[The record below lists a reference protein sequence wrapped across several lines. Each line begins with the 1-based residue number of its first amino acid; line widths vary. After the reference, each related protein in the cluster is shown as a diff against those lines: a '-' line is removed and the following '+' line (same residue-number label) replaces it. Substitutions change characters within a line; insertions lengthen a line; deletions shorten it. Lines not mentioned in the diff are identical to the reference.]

1 MNELFQTGTEELL
14 WISELEWGREGM
26 TCLALSQ
33 VGTRYLRVADSAADI
48 LPSAGTLLMGR
59 VDNDYLSQISHVFS
73 DSVDEATIREH
84 FASVPPGME
93 PLQNVMWDAVAQIRN
108 PALSEF
114 LLDVLCDTQLMR
126 QFYQAWGSSRH
137 HHAYTG
143 GLFEHSM
150 EVALNAMQ
158 YAINYRCSE
167 TEIAMCFVGGLL
179 HDIGKT
185 ALYYN
190 ESGAGACVRHES
202 LSFMVL
208 ANALARLKQRA
219 PRLFEALCAILSPKF
234 SPAHT
239 EYLPDLMVQQADR
252 LSASVDRWRDAF
264 VNKPARH
271 WYAKTDAD
279 GRVYKR
285 LL

>member
-1 MNELFQTGTEELL
+1 MNEFLQNNTEELL
-14 WISELEWGREGM
+14 WLSVLEWGREEV
-26 TCLALSQ
+26 TCLAVSL
-33 VGTRYLRVADSAADI
+33 VGERYLRVADSVVHI

-59 VDNDYLSQISHVFS
+59 VDNDYLSYISHVIS

-84 FASVPPGME
+84 FASVPPGMA
-93 PLQNVMWDAVAQIRN
+93 PLQAVMWDAVAQIRN
-108 PALSEF
+108 PALSDF
-114 LLDVLCDTQLMR
+114 LLDVLCDIPLMR

-150 EVALNAMQ
+150 EVALNATQ
-158 YAINYRCSE
+158 CAINYRCSE

-208 ANALARLKQRA
+208 ANPLARLKQRA
-219 PRLFEALCAILSPKF
+219 PRLFEALGAILSSKLGPV
-234 SPAHT
+234 HT
-239 EYLPDLMVQQADR
+239 EYLSDFMVQQADR
-252 LSASVDRWRDAF
+252 LSASADRWRDAF

-271 WYAKTDAD
+271 WYAKADAD